1 MPTTD
6 RYLSSADTQFTGG
19 CRRCGGEIH
28 PPRRTFCSAACVH
41 EHKLRTNGTYLR
53 NCTFRRDNAV
63 CAICEFDTKELA
75 KRLRHMTVQ
84 VGRRKRDIR
93 PEFTEEYALICKAH
107 GISPKRKTWGTAR
120 GGGLWDAD
128 HIVRVVDGGG
138 CAGLGNIRTL
148 CCSCHKAVT
157 WSANLPKTVDEIQS
171 KKNVMLA
178 MEDLVPEN

>member
-1 MPTTD
+1 MTTD
-6 RYLSSADTQFTGG
+6 RYLCSADTKFTGG

-53 NCTFRRDNAV
+53 NCTFRRDDAV
-63 CAICEFDTKELA
+63 CAICGFDTKTLA
-75 KRLRHMTVQ
+75 KQLRQMTAQ

-93 PEFTEEYALICKAH
+93 PEFTEEYERVCKAH
-107 GISPKRKTWGTAR
+107 GISLKRKTWGTAR

-138 CAGLGNIRTL
+138 CAGMDNIRTL

-157 WSANLPKTVDEIQS
+157 WSANVPASFVELGS

-178 MEDLVPEN
+178 MEDPEPEN